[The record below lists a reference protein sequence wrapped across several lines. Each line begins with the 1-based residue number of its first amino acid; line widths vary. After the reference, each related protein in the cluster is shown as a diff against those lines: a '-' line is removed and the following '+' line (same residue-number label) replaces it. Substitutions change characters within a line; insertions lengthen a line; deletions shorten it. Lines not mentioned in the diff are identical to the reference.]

1 MKAVVVT
8 GVNEFA
14 VEELEL
20 APPGPQEVRVD
31 MKACGLCM
39 SDHHVISGGL
49 PTPLPCVLGHEG
61 AGVVSEVGEHVT
73 RFQVGDHVV
82 LNFSPACGTCDMC
95 ERGLSIYCQS
105 HPLEQQLAGVY
116 TDGTT
121 RHKRADGTA
130 VQSFLGVGCMAE
142 EAVVHQDCCVKA
154 DPSIDMTHACVVSCG
169 VMTGAGAAINT
180 GQVSAGDT
188 VAVFGCGGVGLN
200 AIQGARIAGATKV
213 IAVDLAANKLELAK
227 KLGATH
233 TIKGDEE
240 DAVAK
245 IKEITGGLGVDVA
258 AECVGVMPLIQQ
270 AYESTRPMGRT
281 VCVGVPAPDKEI
293 ALNAFMFTATGKHM
307 CGHKAAGSG
316 AHCGQFISS
325 LLGQYQ
331 TGNLDLDTLVSQT
344 YKIDDAAKAVD
355 DLLANA
361 NARGVFVFD

>member
-8 GVNEFA
+8 GINEFG

-20 APPGPQEVRVD
+20 SPPGPHEVRVD

-49 PTPLPCVLGHEG
+49 PTPLPCVIGHEG
-61 AGVVSEVGEHVT
+61 AGVIAEVGEQVT
-73 RFQVGDHVV
+73 RLQVGDHVV
-82 LNFSPACGTCDMC
+82 LNFSPACGTCVMC
-95 ERGLSIYCQS
+95 ERGLSTFCAS

-121 RHKRADGTA
+121 RHKRADGSA

-142 EAVVHQDCCVKA
+142 EAIVHQDCCVKA
-154 DPSIDMTHACVVSCG
+154 DPAIDMTHACVVSCG

-180 GQVSAGDT
+180 GQVRAGDT
-188 VAVFGCGGVGLN
+188 VAIFGCGGVGLN
-200 AIQGARIAGATKV
+200 AIQGARIAGATVV
-213 IAVDLAANKLELAK
+213 IAVDLSANKLELAK

-233 TIKGDEE
+233 CIKGDEE
-240 DAVAK
+240 DAVKK
-245 IKEITGGLGVDVA
+245 IHEITGGLGVDVA
-258 AECVGVMPLIQQ
+258 VECVGIPPLIQQ
-270 AYESTRPMGRT
+270 AYKSTRPMGRT
-281 VCVGVPAPDKEI
+281 VTVGVPAPDKEI
-293 ALNAFMFTATGKHM
+293 ALNAFELTATGKCM

-316 AHCGQFISS
+316 AHSGQFISS

-331 TGNLDLDTLVSQT
+331 AGNLDLDTLVSQT
-344 YKIDDAAKAVD
+344 YKIEDVAKAVE

>member
-8 GVNEFA
+8 GVNEFG
-14 VEELEL
+14 VEDLEL
-20 APPGPQEVRVD
+20 LPPGPKEVRVD

-61 AGVVSEVGEHVT
+61 AGVIAEVGDQVT
-73 RFQVGDHVV
+73 QFQVGDHVV
-82 LNFSPACGTCDMC
+82 LNFSPACGTCVMC
-95 ERGLSIYCQS
+95 KRGLSNFCAS
-105 HPLEQQLAGVY
+105 HPLEQQMAGVY

-121 RHKRADGTA
+121 RHKRADGSA

-154 DPSIDMTHACVVSCG
+154 DPSIDMKYACVVSCG
-169 VMTGAGAAINT
+169 VMTGAGASINT
-180 GQVSAGDT
+180 GQVRPGDT

-200 AIQGARIAGATKV
+200 AIQGARIAGAPMV
-213 IAVDLAANKLELAK
+213 IAVDLSANKLDLAK

-233 TIKGDEE
+233 MIKGDEE
-240 DAVAK
+240 DAVKK
-245 IKEITGGLGVDVA
+245 IHEITGGLGVDVA
-258 AECVGVMPLIQQ
+258 IECVGIPPLIHQ
-270 AYESTRPMGRT
+270 AYASTRPLGRT
-281 VCVGVPAPDKEI
+281 VTVGVPAPDKEI
-293 ALNAFMFTATGKHM
+293 KLNAFELTATGRCM

-316 AHCGQFISS
+316 ANSGQFISS

-331 TGNLDLDTLVSQT
+331 AGNLDLDTLVSQT
-344 YKIDDAAKAVD
+344 YKIEDVHKAVE

>member
-8 GVNEFA
+8 GPNEFG
-14 VEELEL
+14 VEDIELS
-20 APPGPQEVRVD
+20 PPGPYEVRVD

-39 SDHHVISGGL
+39 SDHHVIDGSL
-49 PTPLPCVLGHEG
+49 PTPLPCVIGHEG
-61 AGVVSEVGEHVT
+61 AGVVAEVGEQVS

-82 LNFSPACGTCDMC
+82 LNFSPSCGTCTMC
-95 ERGLSIYCQS
+95 ERGLSNFCAS

-121 RHKRADGTA
+121 RHKRADGSA

-142 EAVVHQDCCVKA
+142 QAVVHQDCCVKA
-154 DPSIDMTHACVVSCG
+154 DPAIELTRACVVSCA

-180 GQVSAGDT
+180 GEVRPGDA

-200 AIQGARIAGATKV
+200 AIQGARIAGATAV
-213 IAVDLAANKLELAK
+213 FAVDLAAGKLELAK
-227 KLGATH
+227 QLGATH
-233 TIKGDEE
+233 CIKGDEE

-245 IKEITGGLGVDVA
+245 IHELTAGLGVDVA
-258 AECVGVMPLIQQ
+258 IECVGIPPLTHQ

-281 VCVGVPAPDKEI
+281 VSVGIAAPDKEV
-293 ALNAFMFTATGKHM
+293 ALNAFELVSTGKCI

-316 AHCGQFISS
+316 ANSGQFISS

-331 TGNLDLDTLVSQT
+331 AGNLDLDTLVSQT
-344 YKIDDAAKAVD
+344 YALDDVHKAVE

-361 NARGVFVFD
+361 NARGVFVFN